1 MGMTNKQYQGFIRAL
16 KELAHKTIEQGL
28 EEKRSKEEV
37 LEDVRKIETLLQDML
52 EDGN

>member
-16 KELAHKTIEQGL
+16 KELTHKTIEQGE

-37 LEDVRKIETLLQDML
+37 LNDIKKIEGMLQDML